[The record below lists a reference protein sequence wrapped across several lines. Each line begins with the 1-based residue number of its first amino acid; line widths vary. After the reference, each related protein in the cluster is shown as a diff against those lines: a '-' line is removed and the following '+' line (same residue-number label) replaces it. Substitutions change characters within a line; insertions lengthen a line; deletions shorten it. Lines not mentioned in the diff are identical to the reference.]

1 LVAILEAGEKLDLSD
16 QKNELFSQQV
26 EAGNRT
32 YFLDLKQ
39 TREGLRYLVIGEAR
53 VFGSGQEISRVMV
66 MEENLADFH
75 DAVGKALEYL
85 NHRT

>member
-1 LVAILEAGEKLDLSD
+1 LSD
-16 QKNELFSQQV
+16 QKNELLSQQV

-39 TREGLRYLVIGEAR
+39 TQDGLRYLVIGEGR

-66 MEENLADFH
+66 MEEHLADFH
-75 DAVGKALEYL
+75 AAVGKALEYL
-85 NHRT
+85 NHKG